1 LCKGGITRGM
11 RYCTAGLTPV
21 AGSTPGCPKASSAPI
36 PALLFQRGKGKER
49 TWQLLKDLPTALARA
64 SEQQEQAESGPK
76 QNPWSGPRPDLPLD
90 RSSPFSPSLLFH
102 LQGIRIPTLGSLSVV
117 PTQTQVGNKIEII
130 QRPVFCLARN
140 LAVVHKVM
148 NNKDDLPGKTAD

>member
-1 LCKGGITRGM
+1 M

-21 AGSTPGCPKASSAPI
+21 AGSTPGCPKASCAPI

-49 TWQLLKDLPTALARA
+49 TWQLLKDLPTAMARA

-76 QNPWSGPRPDLPLD
+76 QNPWSGPRPDLPSD

-117 PTQTQVGNKIEII
+117 PTQTQVGNKIETI

-140 LAVVHKVM
+140 LTVVHKVM